1 MKKETVVRLN
11 TIGRVGMNVFIS
23 KDLFDKVKIRKKW
36 FTSTLENSESIIRT
50 LEWTENGLKRIR
62 IERVKSTRVKHI
74 NPNVR
79 VIVQSMSWRLVEWF
93 E

>member
-36 FTSTLENSESIIRT
+36 FTGTLKNSESIIRT
-50 LEWTENGLKRIR
+50 LEWTEDGLKRIR
-62 IERVKSTRVKHI
+62 IERVKSTRVKHR

-79 VIVQSMSWRLVEWF
+79 VDGAEYETEIG
-93 E
+93 

>member
-36 FTSTLENSESIIRT
+36 FRSTLENNESIIRT
-50 LEWTENGLKRIR
+50 LEWTEDGLKRIS
-62 IERVKSTRVKHI
+62 IEGVKSTRVKHR

-79 VIVQSMSWRLVEWF
+79 VQ
-93 E
+93 

>member
-1 MKKETVVRLN
+1 MKKETVARLN
-11 TIGRVGMNVFIS
+11 TIGRVGMNVFTS

-50 LEWTENGLKRIR
+50 LEWTEDGLKRIR
-62 IERVKSTRVKHI
+62 IERVKSTRVKHR

-79 VIVQSMSWRLVEWF
+79 VVVQSM
-93 E
+93 

>member
-50 LEWTENGLKRIR
+50 LKWTDDGLKRIR
-62 IERVKSTRVKHI
+62 TEIVKSTRVKHR

-79 VIVQSMSWRLVEWF
+79 VVVQSM
-93 E
+93 

>member
-36 FTSTLENSESIIRT
+36 FTVTLENSESIIRT
-50 LEWTENGLKRIR
+50 LEWTEDGLKRIR
-62 IERVKSTRVKHI
+62 IERVKSTRVKQR

-79 VIVQSMSWRLVEWF
+79 VVVQSM
-93 E
+93 

>member
-36 FTSTLENSESIIRT
+36 FTFTLEKSESIIRT
-50 LEWTENGLKRIR
+50 LEWTEDGLKRIS
-62 IERVKSTRVKHI
+62 IERVKSTRVKHR

-79 VIVQSMSWRLVEWF
+79 VQ
-93 E
+93 

>member
-1 MKKETVVRLN
+1 MKKETVARLN
-11 TIGRVGMNVFIS
+11 TIGRVGMNFFTS

-50 LEWTENGLKRIR
+50 LEWTEDGLKRIR
-62 IERVKSTRVKHI
+62 IERVKSTRVKHR

-79 VIVQSMSWRLVEWF
+79 VVVQSM
-93 E
+93 

>member
-11 TIGRVGMNVFIS
+11 TIGRVGMNVSIS

-50 LEWTENGLKRIR
+50 LEWTEDGLKRIR
-62 IERVKSTRVKHI
+62 IERVKSTRVKHR

-79 VIVQSMSWRLVEWF
+79 VVVQSM
-93 E
+93 

>member
-11 TIGRVGMNVFIS
+11 RIGRVGMNVFTS

-50 LEWTENGLKRIR
+50 LEWTEDGLKRIR
-62 IERVKSTRVKHI
+62 IERVKSTRVKHR

-79 VIVQSMSWRLVEWF
+79 VVVQSM
-93 E
+93 

>member
-36 FTSTLENSESIIRT
+36 FTVRLENSESIIRT
-50 LEWTENGLKRIR
+50 LEWTEDGLERMG
-62 IERVKSTRVKHI
+62 IEKSKRVKYK

-79 VIVQSMSWRLVEWF
+79 VDGAEYVTEIG
-93 E
+93 

>member
-36 FTSTLENSESIIRT
+36 FALTLENSESIIRT
-50 LEWTENGLKRIR
+50 LEWTEDGLKRIR
-62 IERVKSTRVKHI
+62 IERVKSTRVKHR

-79 VIVQSMSWRLVEWF
+79 VVVQSV
-93 E
+93 

>member
-36 FTSTLENSESIIRT
+36 FTVTLENSESIIRT
-50 LEWTENGLKRIR
+50 LEWTEDGLKRIG
-62 IERVKSTRVKHI
+62 IEKSTRVKYKH
-74 NPNVR
+74 PNGR
-79 VIVQSMSWRLVEWF
+79 VDGAEYVTDIG
-93 E
+93 

>member
-11 TIGRVGMNVFIS
+11 KIGRNVFIS

-36 FTSTLENSESIIRT
+36 FTVTLENSESIIRT
-50 LEWTENGLKRIR
+50 LEWTEDGLKKIR
-62 IERVKSTRVKHI
+62 IEKVKSTRVKHR

-79 VIVQSMSWRLVEWF
+79 VDGAEYVTEIG
-93 E
+93 

>member
-11 TIGRVGMNVFIS
+11 TIGRVVMNVFTS

-36 FTSTLENSESIIRT
+36 FTFTLEKSESIIRT
-50 LEWTENGLKRIR
+50 LEWTDNGLKRIR
-62 IERVKSTRVKHI
+62 IERVKSTRVKHR

-79 VIVQSMSWRLVEWF
+79 VQ
-93 E
+93 

>member
-50 LEWTENGLKRIR
+50 LEWTEDGLKRIR
-62 IERVKSTRVKHI
+62 IERVKSTKVKHR

-79 VIVQSMSWRLVEWF
+79 VVVQSM
-93 E
+93 